1 MGPSAIIS
9 FRTWDGPTRAEE
21 DDDGTKECET
31 QERRRTLFDLI
42 NSSFRKGRRC
52 IPSWDSWRVPQDAR
66 TKPQGTVKIGAGIT
80 GLVFFREFD
89 LFWYKDGILIDVCF
103 GEPPWRFDGLSLT
116 LRLFRDTLII
126 VPEDLGLPGA
136 LLPYVCASNFPP
148 VICWEYMLSVEE
160 VDLHTLQASKEELW
174 SSVSL
179 GLFKMACMKLGSK
192 TDGFQR
198 QGQAWYVVLVIIV
211 V

>member
-9 FRTWDGPTRAEE
+9 FRTWDGRREQKKTTTARRSAMR
-21 DDDGTKECET
+21 DTTKT
-31 QERRRTLFDLI
+31 
-42 NSSFRKGRRC
+42 
-52 IPSWDSWRVPQDAR
+52 
-66 TKPQGTVKIGAGIT
+66 QGTVKIGAGIT
-80 GLVFFREFD
+80 GLVFGLEFD

-160 VDLHTLQASKEELW
+160 VDLQHKEIFVLLDW
-174 SSVSL
+174 D
-179 GLFKMACMKLGSK
+179 ALGSENSLEFI
-192 TDGFQR
+192 GHR
-198 QGQAWYVVLVIIV
+198 G
-211 V
+211 

>member
-1 MGPSAIIS
+1 VPLPSSPLEHGMARREQKKTTTARRS
-9 FRTWDGPTRAEE
+9 ARHVLTRE
-21 DDDGTKECET
+21 
-31 QERRRTLFDLI
+31 I
-42 NSSFRKGRRC
+42 Y
-52 IPSWDSWRVPQDAR
+52 VHAR

-160 VDLHTLQASKEELW
+160 VDLQYKEIFVLLDW
-174 SSVSL
+174 D
-179 GLFKMACMKLGSK
+179 ALGSENSLEFI
-192 TDGFQR
+192 GH
-198 QGQAWYVVLVIIV
+198 QG
-211 V
+211 